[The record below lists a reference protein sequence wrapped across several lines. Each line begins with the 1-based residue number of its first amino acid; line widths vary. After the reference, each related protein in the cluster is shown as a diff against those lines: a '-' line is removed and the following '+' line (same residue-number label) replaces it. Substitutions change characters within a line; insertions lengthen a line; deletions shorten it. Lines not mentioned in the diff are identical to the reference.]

1 MLFRSLLDLVDE
13 DPELGEPL
21 PGAERYLRVEAH
33 YAAAAEGAVHLGD
46 ILERRLRL
54 NYETADRGKNA
65 AEAVAAIV
73 APILGWDADREASEI
88 ADFHAHVDAQIA
100 AEGTEDDASAA
111 ALVAKTLH

>member
-1 MLFRSLLDLVDE
+1 
-13 DPELGEPL
+13 

-88 ADFHAHVDAQIA
+88 ANFHAHVDSQIA
-100 AEGTEDDASAA
+100 AEGTDEVPSDAR
-111 ALVAKTLH
+111 LVTKKLP